1 MARGDQLVRQWEL
14 LKVLQANRFGI
25 SIDELVE
32 KMDCTRRTVERDL
45 SVLKKVKFPV
55 ECQERD
61 FGKKFWKLDS
71 NFTKSDSLL
80 VGVTEMV
87 SFHLAGQLL
96 APLAGTHLG
105 DGLDEL
111 GKKIRKVL
119 PKDAYAHFRS
129 LQETLYVRMPVMED
143 LSKREKEL
151 DIIRR
156 AIDNEQE
163 IIVNYKGAYKGKP
176 SIIQFQPYGIVVY
189 GVSVYIFGY
198 SVTADGTRMLKIARM
213 SGVQMTDKKF
223 KRPEDFSL
231 EKCFG
236 YSFGIITGEHKK
248 MTITCKFTGWAATHI
263 REIKWHKTQVIEKDT
278 GEEIT
283 ASFLLDST
291 IEFIRWLSG
300 FGARAWVVSPRSVRD
315 EMTRR
320 LKEAIERYEK

>member
-25 SIDELVE
+25 GIDELVE
-32 KMDCTRRTVERDL
+32 TMGCTRRTVERDL
-45 SVLKKVKFPV
+45 AVLKKVKFPL
-55 ECQERD
+55 ECEERD
-61 FGKKFWKLDS
+61 FGKKFWKLDAS
-71 NFTKSDSLL
+71 FIKSDSLL

-111 GKKIRKVL
+111 GRKIRKVL
-119 PKDAYAHFRS
+119 PKDAYAHFKK

-151 DIIRR
+151 EIIRR
-156 AIDNEQE
+156 AIDKQLT
-163 IIVNYKGAYKGKP
+163 ILVNYKGAYKGAA
-176 SIIQFQPYGIVVY
+176 SVIEFQPYGIVVY

-198 SVTADGTRMLKIARM
+198 SVSARDTRLLKITRTT
-213 SGVQMTDKKF
+213 GVQLTDKPF
-223 KRPEDFSL
+223 KKPEDFSL

-236 YSFGIITGEHKK
+236 YSFGIISGEHKK
-248 MTITCKFTGWAATHI
+248 MTVRCRFSGWAATHI
-263 REIKWHKTQVIEKDT
+263 REIKWHKTQVIEEDKGD
-278 GEEIT
+278 EVL

-291 IEFIRWLSG
+291 IEFIRWISG

-315 EMTRR
+315 EMARR
-320 LKEAIERYEK
+320 LKEALVRYE